1 MRTPIILS
9 AALAVATLAALPAEA
24 RINQRQSHQQGRIH
38 EGVQSGALTRGEA
51 ARLEHQQA
59 HIARYEHRSRID
71 GPGLTGVERAR
82 IEHMQ
87 DRSSRSIYRQKHDGQ
102 SNGG

>member
-9 AALAVATLAALPAEA
+9 AALAVAALAAMPAEA
-24 RINQRQSHQQGRIH
+24 RINKRQHHQQTRIYN
-38 EGVQSGALTRGEA
+38 GVQSGALTRTEA

-59 HIARYEHRSRID
+59 HIARYEHRSRVD

-82 IEHMQ
+82 IEQMQ
-87 DRSSRSIYRQKHDGQ
+87 DRASRNVHRQKHDGQ

>member
-1 MRTPIILS
+1 MRAPIILS
-9 AALAVATLAALPAEA
+9 AAFAVTALSALPAEA
-24 RINQRQSHQQGRIH
+24 RINQRQHHQQGRIYNGI
-38 EGVQSGALTRGEA
+38 ESGALTRGEA

-87 DRSSRSIYRQKHDGQ
+87 DRASRDVYRQKHDGQ
-102 SNGG
+102 TNG